1 MLRLTIGSTGEA
13 EFTLRELVTARG
25 NRLQLPL
32 QDGAL
37 DASCTLIVLDSSDLN
52 SDVRP
57 FSSFYGILMYLTCS
71 SSRYTYMLPDVRGPR
86 GCLFPQI
93 PSEAQT
99 RLAILI
105 GIVPLLEGLQP
116 CQNQ

>member
-1 MLRLTIGSTGEA
+1 MAWIQQQDGAKKGGHCGKKLLKVVCAGEA

-52 SDVRP
+52 SDVSVP
-57 FSSFYGILMYLTCS
+57 FFCCAESLRAFQFMEQC
-71 SSRYTYMLPDVRGPR
+71 VR
-86 GCLFPQI
+86 
-93 PSEAQT
+93 A
-99 RLAILI
+99 AA
-105 GIVPLLEGLQP
+105 
-116 CQNQ
+116 